1 METTGVEATG
11 TEGVGA
17 GGTSAFFTSYG
28 GRRADREHVL
38 RFHADLEG
46 MVRLHTDDH
55 AFGATGPTLEPGGGW
70 RSELLRHCATTRTL
84 VVLLSETHLNSA
96 WCAREWWIVE
106 ERVRRFRD
114 DGAPPHHIL
123 PLVWQPLSGPLPR
136 VVRERQRLDWVGV
149 PGHADAGVLELML
162 TDPTAYQ
169 ALCYRIGALVARS
182 AAVALPPLPE
192 ALAREAVPAWDAV
205 ARRDGRD
212 PDGPVP
218 GSGSAPG
225 SDGAAPPEEVTECEP
240 GGPDA
245 RGTVGER
252 AARVLLTVPALDDPE
267 CWAAFLRRL
276 GELRRDRAL
285 NPLYWPVTVPA
296 PERHARL
303 VSHLRAQHPDSH
315 ALAWLARAVSETAGA
330 AAAAAALRALLP
342 QGRPSTEDTPTD
354 LPAP

>member
-1 METTGVEATG
+1 MEATG
-11 TEGVGA
+11 AEDTGA

-38 RFHADLEG
+38 RFHSDLEA
-46 MVRLHTDDH
+46 MVRLHTDDR

-114 DGAPPHHIL
+114 HGAPPHHIL

-162 TDPTAYQ
+162 TDPTAYR

-182 AAVALPPLPE
+182 AADPLPPLPE
-192 ALAREAVPAWDAV
+192 AVAREAVPAWDAV
-205 ARRDGRD
+205 ARREGAD
-212 PDGPVP
+212 PDG
-218 GSGSAPG
+218 AP
-225 SDGAAPPEEVTECEP
+225 SDQGELPPPEGPE
-240 GGPDA
+240 GPDA
-245 RGTVGER
+245 RGSVGER
-252 AARVLLTVPALDDPE
+252 AVRVLLTVRALDDPA

-285 NPLYWPVTVPA
+285 NPLYWRVTVPA
-296 PERHARL
+296 PERHERL
-303 VSHLRAQHPDSH
+303 VAHLRAQHPDSH
-315 ALAWLARAVSETAGA
+315 ALSWLARAVAETAGDPD
-330 AAAAAALRALLP
+330 AAAALRALLP
-342 QGRPSTEDTPTD
+342 RGRTAPEDHPTD
-354 LPAP
+354 PPRTVTEAP

>member
-1 METTGVEATG
+1 METAG
-11 TEGVGA
+11 TEGTGA

-106 ERVRRFRD
+106 ERIRRFRN

-162 TDPTAYQ
+162 TDPAAYR

-182 AAVALPPLPE
+182 SAAALPPLPE
-192 ALAREAVPAWDAV
+192 AVAREAVPAWDAV
-205 ARRDGRD
+205 ARRAGGD
-212 PDGPVP
+212 PDGPP
-218 GSGSAPG
+218 PCLEE
-225 SDGAAPPEEVTECEP
+225 AAPPE
-240 GGPDA
+240 GPDGPEDQDP
-245 RGTVGER
+245 RGSVGER
-252 AARVLLTVPALDDPE
+252 AVRVLLTVPALDDPA

-285 NPLYWPVTVPA
+285 NPLYWRVTVPA
-296 PERHARL
+296 AERHDRL

-315 ALAWLARAVSETAGA
+315 ALAWLARAVSETAGDPDA
-330 AAAAAALRALLP
+330 ATALRALLP
-342 QGRPSTEDTPTD
+342 QDRPSVEDHPTD
-354 LPAP
+354 PPRTVTEAP